1 MHTAVAHLQ
10 SQLRDIQR
18 NPVGG
23 FAVDIA
29 DNGDLFV
36 WKIHFAGPEGSLYY
50 PGIYKAD
57 LKFPQDFPFNPP
69 VLTVTSKFWHPNVYD
84 NGNVC
89 MSIIHAPGVDEQ
101 NELETASMRYSP
113 IVTIE
118 KILIS
123 FVSLLSDPD
132 PTEAGAPANVDA
144 LAMYRKNK
152 DRYIDICKENAKKS
166 LAEVPKDFVM
176 PQPKD
181 LAKQQQQMM
190 RLESSEAAYEYDD
203 GSQPCSQQQNISA
216 NNSNNNNNNN
226 NSSKPA
232 GGAVATASSGSAP
245 DYTDKLRRIKEIVAE
260 PPKTDAELLKML
272 EKYRGDVDRVMES
285 LWD

>member
-10 SQLRDIQR
+10 SQLREIQR

-29 DNGDLFV
+29 ENGDLFT
-36 WKIHFAGPEGSLYY
+36 WKIHFAGPEGSLYH

-69 VLTVTSKFWHPNVYD
+69 VLAVTSKFWHPNVYE
-84 NGNVC
+84 NGTVC
-89 MSIIHAPGVDEQ
+89 MSILHAPGVDEH

-132 PTEAGAPANVDA
+132 PAEAGAPANVDA

-152 DRYIDICKENAKKS
+152 QRYVEICTENAKKS
-166 LAEVPKDFVM
+166 LNELPKDFVM

-181 LAKQQQQMM
+181 FAKHQQQLM

-203 GSQPCSQQQNISA
+203 GSQPCSQQQQPTA
-216 NNSNNNNNNN
+216 TATGSN
-226 NSSKPA
+226 SKPEGAATSAATA
-232 GGAVATASSGSAP
+232 GGGTAP
-245 DYTDKLRRIKEIVAE
+245 DYNEKLKRIKEIVAE